1 MSSDSTSGIHHLKAF
16 LDPKEQHS
24 LLAQLRLVVKQ
35 SPLFTPTMRGGVP
48 FRYRMTNCGTLGW
61 VAQNGR
67 YYYTDTH
74 PVTKT
79 PWATMPSSLQAIAWA
94 IATQFG
100 EPDYEPQSCLINVYQ
115 GNKQSLGLHQD
126 NSEKR
131 LDRMIISLS
140 LGATGIFCLGG
151 FKRQDAPCEIFTK
164 FW

>member
-1 MSSDSTSGIHHLKAF
+1 
-16 LDPKEQHS
+16 
-24 LLAQLRLVVKQ
+24 
-35 SPLFTPTMRGGVP
+35 MRGGVP